1 MDVNIKDA
9 KIRVWLPVLMYCAF
23 ASIINSIISYF
34 PFIPASL
41 TTWISR
47 CIMLAV
53 TICMFQ
59 LAPVHDRYQKAG
71 IFRAIMLACN
81 LITAFVIGSMILTL
95 TASIV
100 SIIAVYQEYSA
111 HSEVIVEK
119 DSKLASA
126 WHSLFNWSILAAVLL
141 SLGATIV
148 AVILMM
154 DNLDGGASRISA
166 IAIGLLSIPQ
176 CVIEVMYIRY
186 IKKMLVLYSEGE
198 VG

>member
-1 MDVNIKDA
+1 MDENINFA

-23 ASIINSIISYF
+23 ASIINSIITYF

-59 LAPVHDRYQKAG
+59 LVPVHDRYQKAG

-81 LITAFVIGSMILTL
+81 LITAFIAGSMILTL

-100 SIIAVYQEYSA
+100 SIIAVYQEYSTHA
-111 HSEVIVEK
+111 EVITEK
-119 DSKLASA
+119 DSKLSSGPLEPMAPNSDA
-126 WHSLFNWSILAAVLL
+126 IRP
-141 SLGATIV
+141 ATI
-148 AVILMM
+148 AMPHLPFRALRAILLKS
-154 DNLDGGASRISA
+154 DAYFINCTSQLTEFQILHFPAQWQTEISLRVFG
-166 IAIGLLSIPQ
+166 I
-176 CVIEVMYIRY
+176 
-186 IKKMLVLYSEGE
+186 
-198 VG
+198 

>member
-1 MDVNIKDA
+1 MDENINFA

-23 ASIINSIISYF
+23 ASIINSIITYF

-59 LAPVHDRYQKAG
+59 LAPVHDRYRKAG

-81 LITAFVIGSMILTL
+81 LITAFIAGSMILTL

-111 HSEVIVEK
+111 HAEVITEK
-119 DSKLASA
+119 DSKLGSA

-148 AVILMM
+148 AVILVMT
-154 DNLDGGASRISA
+154 DLGAGASRISA
-166 IAIGLLSIPQ
+166 MAIGLLSIPQ
-176 CVIEVMYIRY
+176 CVIEVLYIRY
-186 IKKMLVLYSEGE
+186 IKKMLVLYSESE
-198 VG
+198 VE